1 MDKININQEFIETQ
15 NNLIDIMFDLSCQMN
30 ESKNYIDI
38 EANFET
44 MDKLST
50 IIKRIGDTLV
60 RDVSAMPQSQNN
72 EEGIDK

>member
-1 MDKININQEFIETQ
+1 MDKNNINQEFIETQ

-38 EANFET
+38 DANFET

-50 IIKRIGDTLV
+50 IIKRIGDTVVL
-60 RDVSAMPQSQNN
+60 AIPQLQPQNN
-72 EEGIDK
+72 EEGVIE

>member
-1 MDKININQEFIETQ
+1 
-15 NNLIDIMFDLSCQMN
+15 MFDLSCQMN